1 MLRAENLTK
10 SFGGERVLEDICIEV
25 NPGKF
30 TFLIGPSG
38 AGKTTLLRCLA
49 ILEVP
54 EKGKIQIDQHM
65 YDFPSAR
72 GSGIHPPWPDLTV
85 VFQQHFLWPHLT
97 IRQNILLPLKEK
109 SSSGGTSF
117 AELVTLFDMERF
129 IDRYPNEASL
139 GERQRAALAR
149 ALILNPRYILMDEIT
164 SSLDVEQ
171 VNHLFYHLL
180 ELRRRGI
187 GILLITHQL
196 EFARALLKGG
206 NGDEAVFLDRG
217 RILEKGGVGMLENP
231 GNPRVRQFLGQLQ
244 YVP

>member
-1 MLRAENLTK
+1 MLKAENLTK

-49 ILEVP
+49 LLEVP
-54 EKGKIQIDQHM
+54 EKGTIQIDQHAHH
-65 YDFPSAR
+65 FPAAKNSR
-72 GSGIHPPWPDLTV
+72 IHPPWPELTV

-97 IRQNILLPLKEK
+97 IRENILLPLKEK
-109 SSSGGTSF
+109 LSSGGTSF
-117 AELVTLFDMERF
+117 EELVTLFDMDRF
-129 IDRYPNEASL
+129 VDRYPNEASL

-149 ALILNPRYILMDEIT
+149 ALILNPRYILLDEIT

-196 EFARALLKGG
+196 DFARGLLKSG

-217 RILEKGGVGMLENP
+217 RILEKGGADMLENP
-231 GNPRVRQFLGQLQ
+231 VSPRVRQFLGQLQ